1 VLFRV
6 FSSWAHDDA
15 SKRLVGGGREK
26 REREGRKKARNDVFP
41 HVRRERVMVRTSAGG
56 NAREGEW

>member
-1 VLFRV
+1 MMM
-6 FSSWAHDDA
+6 HQNA
-15 SKRLVGGGREK
+15 SLGVGGR